1 MDEIIIKLTY
11 KIKIEFKNNNNF
23 IYNKMGKNITG
34 GYTKNQKRTTSQP
47 SNNRIRLSVLDEE
60 KYAIV
65 TKMLGNGMC
74 QVLCVDSKSR
84 LCIIRGGFKGKNKSS
99 NIIKPGAWVLVGTR
113 DWETVSTG
121 KLSKCDLLEIYK
133 DSDKSKLL
141 DTPTDFT
148 VLKNEEYIITNTT
161 KEMDDV
167 NMDDIGSIN
176 FDDI

>member
-1 MDEIIIKLTY
+1 
-11 KIKIEFKNNNNF
+11 
-23 IYNKMGKNITG
+23 MGKNVTG
-34 GYTKNQKRTTSQP
+34 GYNKNQKRVSSMP
-47 SNNRIRLSVLDEE
+47 SSNRIRLSVLDEE

-74 QVLCVDSKSR
+74 QVLCNDAKSR

-99 NIIKPGAWVLVGTR
+99 NIIKSGTWVLVGTR
-113 DWETVSTG
+113 DWETVASG
-121 KLSKCDLLEIYK
+121 KLPKCDLLETYK
-133 DSDKSKLL
+133 DSDKTKLL

-148 VLKNEEYIITNTT
+148 VLKNEEYILTNTT

-167 NMDDIGSIN
+167 DISVDISADIGGIN

>member
-1 MDEIIIKLTY
+1 MV
-11 KIKIEFKNNNNF
+11 
-23 IYNKMGKNITG
+23 KNITG
-34 GYTKNQKRTTSQP
+34 GYNKNQKRAQPTS
-47 SNNRIRLSVLDEE
+47 NRVRLSVLDEE

-74 QVLCVDSKSR
+74 QVLCNDSKSR

-99 NIIKPGAWVLVGTR
+99 NIIKSGTWVLVGTR
-113 DWETVSTG
+113 DWETVPPG
-121 KLSKCDLLEIYK
+121 KLPKCDLLETYK

-148 VLKNEEYIITNTT
+148 ILKNEEYVLTNTT

-167 NMDDIGSIN
+167 DIADSVDIGGIN

>member
-1 MDEIIIKLTY
+1 
-11 KIKIEFKNNNNF
+11 
-23 IYNKMGKNITG
+23 MGKNNTG
-34 GYTKNQKRTTSQP
+34 GYTKNQKRVSAQP
-47 SNNRIRLSVLDEE
+47 SNRLRLSIMDEE

-74 QVLCVDSKSR
+74 QVLTNDAKSR

-99 NIIKPGAWVLVGTR
+99 NIIKAGTWVLVGTR
-113 DWETVSTG
+113 DWETIAPG
-121 KLSKCDLLEIYK
+121 KLPKCDLLETYK

-148 VLKNEEYIITNTT
+148 VLKNEEYIISNTT
-161 KEMDDV
+161 KEMDEI
-167 NMDDIGSIN
+167 NMCENIDIGGIN

>member
-1 MDEIIIKLTY
+1 MV
-11 KIKIEFKNNNNF
+11 KNV
-23 IYNKMGKNITG
+23 TG
-34 GYTKNQKRTTSQP
+34 GYNKNQKRVSSMP
-47 SNNRIRLSVLDEE
+47 SSNRVRLSVLDEE

-74 QVLCVDSKSR
+74 QVLCNDAKSR

-99 NIIKPGAWVLVGTR
+99 NIIKPGTWVLVGTR
-113 DWETVSTG
+113 DWETVTSG
-121 KLSKCDLLEIYK
+121 KLPKCDLLETYK

-141 DTPTDFT
+141 DTTTDFT
-148 VLKNEEYIITNTT
+148 VLKNEEYVITNTT

-167 NMDDIGSIN
+167 NIDAGVDIGELN

>member
-1 MDEIIIKLTY
+1 
-11 KIKIEFKNNNNF
+11 
-23 IYNKMGKNITG
+23 MGKNVTG
-34 GYTKNQKRTTSQP
+34 GYNKNQKRVSSMP
-47 SNNRIRLSVLDEE
+47 SSNRIRLSVLDEE

-74 QVLCVDSKSR
+74 QVLCNDAQSR

-99 NIIKPGAWVLVGTR
+99 NIIKSGTWVLVGTR
-113 DWETVSTG
+113 DWETVTSG
-121 KLSKCDLLEIYK
+121 KLPKCDLLETYK
-133 DSDKSKLL
+133 DSDKTKLL

-148 VLKNEEYIITNTT
+148 VLKNEEYVITNTT

-167 NMDDIGSIN
+167 DICGDIGEIN

>member
-1 MDEIIIKLTY
+1 
-11 KIKIEFKNNNNF
+11 
-23 IYNKMGKNITG
+23 MGKNVTG
-34 GYTKNQKRTTSQP
+34 GYNKNQKRVSSMP
-47 SNNRIRLSVLDEE
+47 SSNRIRLSVLDEE

-74 QVLCVDSKSR
+74 QVLCNDAQSR

-99 NIIKPGAWVLVGTR
+99 NIIKSGTWVLVGTR
-113 DWETVSTG
+113 DWETVTSG
-121 KLSKCDLLEIYK
+121 KLPKCDLLETYK
-133 DSDKSKLL
+133 DSDKTKLL

-148 VLKNEEYIITNTT
+148 VLKNEEYILTNTT

-167 NMDDIGSIN
+167 DISVDISAEIGGIN

>member
-1 MDEIIIKLTY
+1 
-11 KIKIEFKNNNNF
+11 
-23 IYNKMGKNITG
+23 MGKNVTG
-34 GYTKNQKRTTSQP
+34 GYNKNQKRVSSMP
-47 SNNRIRLSVLDEE
+47 SSNRIRLSVLDEE

-74 QVLCVDSKSR
+74 QVLCNDAQSR

-99 NIIKPGAWVLVGTR
+99 NIIKSGTWVLVGTR
-113 DWETVSTG
+113 DWETVTSG
-121 KLSKCDLLEIYK
+121 KLPKCDLLETYK
-133 DSDKSKLL
+133 DSDKTKLL

-148 VLKNEEYIITNTT
+148 VLKNEEYILTNTT

-167 NMDDIGSIN
+167 DISVDISADIGGIN